1 MAGLSPGL
9 RKAFKAGVAIG
20 SRKIVKFGADDA
32 TVVLGAA
39 STDLLIGVSGELD
52 AELGEN
58 VDISLDGVVE
68 VTFGGTVVRGD
79 GLTSDATG
87 RAIAAAPAAGV
98 NARIIGIAMCSAVVG
113 DIGPAFLSPG
123 RIQG

>member
-39 STDLLIGVSGELD
+39 STDFLIGVSGELG
-52 AELGEN
+52 AVLGEN
-58 VDISLDGVVE
+58 IDISLEGVVE

-79 GLTSDATG
+79 MLTSDATG
-87 RAIAAAPAAGV
+87 NAIAAAPGAGV
-98 NARIIGIAMCSAVVG
+98 NARVIGHALVSAVSG